1 MSRRNFALSLV
12 VALFCSTL
20 ALANS
25 IPVNMTFL
33 HSGISIHGV
42 AFTYASHSSISGGRA
57 TPMNYDAVN
66 RHQSA
71 DWNTHLG
78 APSSGKVFL
87 ANSSANT
94 IGSIALG
101 RGYEPTCCKAQ
112 NWVGAVG
119 GAATSSVPEPG
130 SLVLLSTGL
139 LGVAGM
145 IRRKLLRG

>member
-12 VALFCSTL
+12 LALFLSTL

-33 HSGISIHGV
+33 HSGTSIHGV
-42 AFTYASHSSISGGRA
+42 ALTYASHSSISGGRA

-66 RHQSA
+66 RHA
-71 DWNTHLG
+71 LNDWTHVNGLTSGKISLGNGTANFKTAHFNYHYEVGSHFVWQQTSG
-78 APSSGKVFL
+78 APM
-87 ANSSANT
+87 
-94 IGSIALG
+94 
-101 RGYEPTCCKAQ
+101 
-112 NWVGAVG
+112 
-119 GAATSSVPEPG
+119 PEPG

-145 IRRKLLRG
+145 VRRKLLRG